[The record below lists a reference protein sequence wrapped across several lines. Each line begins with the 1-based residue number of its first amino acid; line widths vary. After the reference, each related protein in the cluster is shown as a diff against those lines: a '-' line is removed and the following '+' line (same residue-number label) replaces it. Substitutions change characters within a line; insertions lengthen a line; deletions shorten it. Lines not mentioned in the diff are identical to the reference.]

1 MDKSVLDELI
11 FEDGDSQENSEIS
24 LRNLKHLIVQSYL
37 FDLTKCKTVAF
48 TYPYSKLLFDSG
60 TILSLKFK
68 LNQGHILY
76 QFNPSYATG
85 HSFKQLD
92 TSWFSNAFLTLAKPR
107 ALRYQQDNEFSV
119 EMDGGNC
126 TLGILGWKCY
136 KIFSS
141 FQPISVEVRLILPC
155 SECDQNFQ
163 STLQALKIPPSVFMN
178 NVLVERIPNPLSL
191 YQYAILDQNS
201 KIVSKLAVYGDADLS
216 KGLSCTTLQIR
227 PIQQKDAELPDISSS
242 ENVEFDES
250 NDFRLYKT
258 YELKSA
264 FSKSLVFLS
273 KVFCLNVDHIN
284 SHVHIWYGDEKR
296 KLEPL
301 VRMTGSNKEL
311 TFQLF
316 YMKDGRGR
324 YLNDFQKSIPISVD
338 KEGYA
343 EIRLGILTNGKDSF
357 HVVANDLKI
366 GPISFNLRGGNI
378 SFGSEWLIK
387 KKELGILDPSS
398 RRRITD
404 IFKYVRCFVDG
415 DEKKLDVSRTAENHY
430 QGSASAAS
438 NIGDLSVFRIK
449 HVTDIFKPREKEQ
462 PDKPVIVPEKQ
473 PTIQPEGEKEV
484 VKVQTDQN
492 VDRWNKNLVVINSG
506 DFSKQDVE
514 KIKSELEKF
523 YMKQKIL
530 REDVDDLVLQLGVS
544 LCTSK
549 NLMSDPLR
557 PVVSLIEAAKNSGFY
572 KTRHLKN
579 STMNQG
585 QSSISVNPPYVR
597 SRSVEQL
604 ETSCN
609 RVLVWP
615 KTHANK
621 RGLLPEYAYLACDF
635 FKFEDVALSDSERL
649 ALNSPNTVISL
660 KNKYRR
666 NIVNVNQ
673 NF

>member
-24 LRNLKHLIVQSYL
+24 LRNLKHFIVQSYL
-37 FDLTKCKTVAF
+37 FDLTKCKTITF
-48 TYPYSKLLFDSG
+48 TYPYSKLLFDSRA
-60 TILSLKFK
+60 ILSLKFK
-68 LNQGHILY
+68 LNQGYILY
-76 QFNPSYATG
+76 QFNPTNATG

-141 FQPISVEVRLILPC
+141 FQPTSVEVRLILPC
-155 SECDQNFQ
+155 SEFDQSSQ
-163 STLQALKIPPSVFMN
+163 SSLQALKIPPSAFMN
-178 NVLVERIPNPLSL
+178 NVLVDRISNPLSL
-191 YQYAILDQNS
+191 YQYVILDQNS

-216 KGLSCTTLQIR
+216 KGLSCTSLQIR

-264 FSKSLVFLS
+264 FSKSLVFLC

-284 SHVHIWYGDEKR
+284 SHVQIWYGDEKR

-316 YMKDGRGR
+316 YIKDGRGR
-324 YLNDFQKSIPISVD
+324 YIDDFQKSIPISVD

-343 EIRLGILTNGKDSF
+343 EVRLGILTNGKDSF

-387 KKELGILDPSS
+387 KKDLGTLDPSS

-415 DEKKLDVSRTAENHY
+415 DEKKLDISKTAENHY
-430 QGSASAAS
+430 QGNASAIS

-449 HVTDIFKPREKEQ
+449 HVTDIFKPKEKEQ
-462 PDKPVIVPEKQ
+462 PEKPVIIPEKQ

-492 VDRWNKNLVVINSG
+492 VDRRNKNLVVINSG
-506 DFSKQDVE
+506 DFSKQEAE

-523 YMKQKIL
+523 YMKQKVL

-544 LCTSK
+544 FCTSK
-549 NLMSDPLR
+549 NSMSDSHSY
-557 PVVSLIEAAKNSGFY
+557 VVWRCEDGKNRRFY
-572 KTRHLKN
+572 KNRHSKFLN
-579 STMNQG
+579 MTFGESPRNVER
-585 QSSISVNPPYVR
+585 IYLR
-597 SRSVEQL
+597 SRSAEIL
-604 ETSCN
+604 EKLRN

>member
-24 LRNLKHLIVQSYL
+24 LRNLKVFSGECYL
-37 FDLTKCKTVAF
+37 FELIKWKGVGR
-48 TYPYSKLLFDSG
+48 TYPYSRILFESRGNAAMRVKVRQGDILNQYKVAKVSGHSIALLHFLWFSHASG
-60 TILSLKFK
+60 ALAVARARWNKVDNAFSLKM
-68 LNQGHILY
+68 H
-76 QFNPSYATG
+76 
-85 HSFKQLD
+85 
-92 TSWFSNAFLTLAKPR
+92 
-107 ALRYQQDNEFSV
+107 
-119 EMDGGNC
+119 GGNW
-126 TLGILGWKCY
+126 TFGIHVWKCF

-141 FQPISVEVRLILPC
+141 CVLTSVLERRMLPRWENKIRSKTSLQGLI
-155 SECDQNFQ
+155 
-163 STLQALKIPPSVFMN
+163 IPPSGFMN
-178 NVLVERIPNPLSL
+178 NVLVDRISNPLSL
-191 YQYAILDQNS
+191 YQYVILDQNS
-201 KIVSKLAVYGDADLS
+201 KIVSKLAVYGDADLR
-216 KGLSCTTLQIR
+216 KGLSCTSLQIR

-264 FSKSLVFLS
+264 FSKSLVFLC

-284 SHVHIWYGDEKR
+284 SHVQIWYGDEKR

-324 YLNDFQKSIPISVD
+324 YIDDFQKSIPISVD

-343 EIRLGILTNGKDSF
+343 EVRLGILTNGKDSF

-387 KKELGILDPSS
+387 KKDLGTLDPSS

-415 DEKKLDVSRTAENHY
+415 DEKKLDISKTAENHY
-430 QGSASAAS
+430 QGNASAIS

-449 HVTDIFKPREKEQ
+449 HVTDIFKPKEKEQ
-462 PDKPVIVPEKQ
+462 PEKPVIIPEKQ

-492 VDRWNKNLVVINSG
+492 VDRRNKNLVVINSG
-506 DFSKQDVE
+506 DFSKQEAE

-523 YMKQKIL
+523 YMKQKVL

-544 LCTSK
+544 FCTSK
-549 NLMSDPLR
+549 NSTSDPHSY
-557 PVVSLIEAAKNSGFY
+557 VVWRCEDGKNRRFYKNSHSKFLNMTFGESPRNVERIY
-572 KTRHLKN
+572 L
-579 STMNQG
+579 
-585 QSSISVNPPYVR
+585 R
-597 SRSVEQL
+597 SRSAEIL
-604 ETSCN
+604 EKLRD

>member
-11 FEDGDSQENSEIS
+11 FEDGDSQGIPGLS
-24 LRNLKHLIVQSYL
+24 LRIRKHFIVQGYL
-37 FDLTKCKTVAF
+37 FHRIVRWTGAF

-155 SECDQNFQ
+155 SECDQSSQ
-163 STLQALKIPPSVFMN
+163 SSLRALLIPPRGFMR
-178 NVLVERIPNPLSL
+178 NVLFERIPNPLSL

-264 FSKSLVFLS
+264 FSKSLVFLC

-284 SHVHIWYGDEKR
+284 SHVQIWYGDEKR
-296 KLEPL
+296 KQKQL

-492 VDRWNKNLVVINSG
+492 VDRRNKNLVVINSG

-514 KIKSELEKF
+514 KIKSVLEKLII
-523 YMKQKIL
+523 KQKIL
-530 REDVDDLVLQLGVS
+530 RGSSEISVIHLKHSIVP
-544 LCTSK
+544 SK
-549 NLMSDPLR
+549 NSMSDPHSY
-557 PVVSLIEAAKNSGFY
+557 VVWRCEDGKNRRFY
-572 KTRHLKN
+572 KNRHSKFLN
-579 STMNQG
+579 MTFGESPRNVER
-585 QSSISVNPPYVR
+585 IYLR
-597 SRSVEQL
+597 SRSAEIL
-604 ETSCN
+604 EKLRN
-609 RVLVWP
+609 RVLIWP